1 MNENRLI
8 LIELLKNVLRTNNP
22 CANKDMIV
30 LVVNAILEFIFE
42 GFKRDAQL
50 ANMLVKTT
58 KLMNNVF

>member
-1 MNENRLI
+1 M
-8 LIELLKNVLRTNNP
+8 KNVLRTNNP